1 MYEVEALVGKRTK
14 EGRIQYEV
22 KWQAT
27 MSPDLS
33 ARDAGAKR
41 SREHKWEVGEAQS
54 GRAARSEVRTK
65 VVEVEAS
72 GTGCAR
78 PRRLKAPLSLRAR
91 GLLRPDDAREH
102 QRARSRT
109 RRRRPAR
116 AASHRASQSR
126 DAAHDGTGFAGLAC
140 SVRDPRA
147 VEVCWP
153 VSGGRHGIPY
163 SPRISGQRTPDSAEL
178 LRRSRCTRGHASS
191 KATRHAPLSTNALRT
206 CSALRRRHRGGSSF
220 RRLGSW
226 TVRCRRLRWLV

>member
-1 MYEVEALVGKRTK
+1 MLKLHAPLTRARNNVAPPAPKRKEKTQPTVVAPGDEPDVYEVEALVGKRTK
-14 EGRIQYEV
+14 KGRIQYEV

-126 DAAHDGTGFAGLAC
+126 DAAHDGTGCAGLAC

-147 VEVCWP
+147 VEVCWRAF
-153 VSGGRHGIPY
+153 VR
-163 SPRISGQRTPDSAEL
+163 
-178 LRRSRCTRGHASS
+178 TRG
-191 KATRHAPLSTNALRT
+191 L
-206 CSALRRRHRGGSSF
+206 
-220 RRLGSW
+220 
-226 TVRCRRLRWLV
+226 